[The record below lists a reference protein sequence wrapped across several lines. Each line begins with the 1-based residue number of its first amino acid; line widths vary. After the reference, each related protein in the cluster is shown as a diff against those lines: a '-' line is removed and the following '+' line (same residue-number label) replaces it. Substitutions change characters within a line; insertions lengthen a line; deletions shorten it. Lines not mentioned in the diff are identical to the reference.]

1 MDERQLSY
9 FISVAEHLNF
19 TKAAQHHYITQTAIS
34 QQIMSLEQ
42 QLGVTLFNRS
52 SRSVQLTP
60 AGKVFYYEAKL
71 ILSQIQEAVKK
82 TRRAFSGME
91 GNLVIGFTG
100 PYEKD
105 FLPALLKSFS
115 HMYPDINLSLL
126 KKTMDMVRE
135 DMERG
140 LMDIVFIPLFGLDVS
155 DKISYTSI
163 RNYAQCAV
171 VYPDHPLAGETK
183 IPRARLADEPFITAD
198 RSKVPLAY
206 NSMIRDCASH
216 GFSPNIIHQ
225 SQSMET
231 VLLMIEAKLG
241 IGLMPEY
248 YKIYASKNLCFIE
261 LEGEEDSVRLVAAW
275 LKDNPNPSIP
285 LFMKILEEQKN
296 TISSAPI

>member
-1 MDERQLSY
+1 MDERQLNY

-19 TKAAQHHYITQTAIS
+19 TRAAQHHYITQTAIS

-52 SRSVQLTP
+52 SRSVQLTT
-60 AGKVFYYEAKL
+60 AGKVFYIEAKL
-71 ILSQIQEAVKK
+71 ILSQMEEAIKK

-105 FLPALLKSFS
+105 FLPALLKGFGCL
-115 HMYPDINLSLL
+115 YPDINLSLV

-140 LMDIVFIPLFGLDVS
+140 LIDIVFIPLFGLDVS
-155 DKISYTSI
+155 DKISYIAI

-171 VYPDHPLAGETK
+171 MYPDHPLAGEAK
-183 IPRARLADEPFITAD
+183 ISRARLADEPFITAD

-206 NSMIRDCASH
+206 NQMIRDCASY
-216 GFSPNIIHQ
+216 GFSPNIIHE

-248 YKIYASKNLCFIE
+248 YKIYASKNLRFIK
-261 LEGEEDSVRLVAAW
+261 LEGEEGSVRLVAAW
-275 LKDNPNPSIP
+275 MKDNPNLSIP
-285 LFMKILEEQKN
+285 LFIKILDEQKN
-296 TISSAPI
+296 TFSAPL